1 MNQATDVCAMQLVI
15 EVIDLTRTYCIGDAE
30 VTA

>member
-1 MNQATDVCAMQLVI
+1 MNQAADLRAMQLVI
-15 EVIDLTRTYCIGDAE
+15 EVIDLTRTHCVGDAE